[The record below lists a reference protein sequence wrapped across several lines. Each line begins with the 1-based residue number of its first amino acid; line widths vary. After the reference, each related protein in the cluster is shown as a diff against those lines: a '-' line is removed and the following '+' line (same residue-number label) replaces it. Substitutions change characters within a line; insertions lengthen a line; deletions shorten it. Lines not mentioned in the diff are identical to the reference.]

1 MQISTA
7 HWGDLPDG
15 TPVNLHTL
23 SHDSGLRLSITDLG
37 ATLVSWFAPDRDGR
51 LADIL
56 LGHDSPAGYA
66 AGTAY
71 MGAIIGRWANRI
83 AGASF
88 MLDGRE
94 YHVDANQPPNHL
106 HGGFK
111 GFGHKIWQARHEA
124 DALIFTLESPAGE
137 AGFPGTVNVQVTYA
151 FDASGVLTIT
161 YEAVT
166 DAATPL
172 NLTNHAYFNL
182 SGLGPSTTIR
192 DHEVEI
198 AADVFL
204 AVDAT
209 LIPTGEEHVA
219 DTPFDLRTAALLG
232 DRLDVPNAQLAHGGG
247 FDHCYVLRND
257 APVTELPESRRV
269 ASVYHPASGRE
280 LIVSTTERGL
290 QFYTGNELEG
300 VPGKGGV
307 KYSKYEG
314 LCVEAGGFP
323 DQINMEDAET
333 VVLRPNERYK
343 QVTRYAMGV
352 RPEAPR
358 E

>member
-7 HWGDLPDG
+7 HWGNLPDG

-37 ATLVSWFAPDRDGR
+37 ATLVSWFAPDRDGH

-66 AGTAY
+66 SGQAY

-83 AGASF
+83 ANARF
-88 MLDGRE
+88 TLDGHE

-111 GFGHKIWQARHEA
+111 GFGLRIWEARHEA
-124 DALIFTLESPAGE
+124 DALVFTLESPAGD
-137 AGFPGTVNVQVTYA
+137 AGFPGTVNVQVTYT
-151 FDASGVLTIT
+151 FDASGTLTIT

-182 SGLGPSTTIR
+182 SGVGSSTTIR

-198 AADVFL
+198 AADAFL
-204 AVDAT
+204 AVDAS

-219 DTPFDLRTAALLG
+219 DTPFDLRTAALLS

-307 KYSKYEG
+307 KYSKYDG

-343 QVTRYAMGV
+343 QVTRYAMRV
-352 RPEAPR
+352 RNDAPR